1 MNSTQDSTALP
12 SSPKNCVLGTAAPG
26 FARLGLLDWLDRLV
40 LLGLLGIL
48 GVLGGGSLTLHAQVA
63 LEIEPGSARIWS
75 HAATSEQ
82 VSVSSDRLPLVV
94 VAAEDG
100 YVIAG
105 EDLVSGDL
113 FFLHRAG
120 GRTAELP
127 TPPSQGGLLRSSPV
141 LLTDDNRLEGCA
153 WLEGSNQQDFT
164 VLASAWNGTSWERVE
179 SVSIQKTGP
188 QLALSATV
196 LEDGTWLLLWAG
208 FDGTDDDIF
217 WSRRLDGIWSKPRRL
232 HADNRVPDILPT
244 VTATGNSAHA
254 AWSFFDGNDY
264 RIQTARWTGS
274 GWAAGPIL
282 TGRGPGQAAFETVA
296 GRSFLT
302 FRTVVP
308 EVWNLVEFDPAGMQR
323 QTAVASPF
331 TERPLLVLEEG
342 SPASLQWPWRSEVE
356 QP

>member
-12 SSPKNCVLGTAAPG
+12 SSPKNCALGRAAPG
-26 FARLGLLDWLDRLV
+26 LARLGM
-40 LLGLLGIL
+40 LGIL
-48 GVLGGGSLTLHAQVA
+48 GVLGGGSLALHAQVA

-82 VSVSSDRLPLVV
+82 VSISSDRLPLVV

-120 GRTAELP
+120 GRTIELP

-141 LLTDDNRLEGCA
+141 LLTDDSRLEGCV

-196 LEDGTWLLLWAG
+196 LEDGTWLVLWAG

-217 WSRRLDGIWSKPRRL
+217 WSRRLDGIWSKPKRL

-244 VTATGNSAHA
+244 VTATGDSAIA

-264 RIQTARWTGS
+264 RI
-274 GWAAGPIL
+274 
-282 TGRGPGQAAFETVA
+282 QAAFETVA

-308 EVWNLVEFDPAGMQR
+308 EVWNLVEFDPAGTQR

-331 TERPLLVLEEG
+331 TERPLLVLEQG